1 MDKEYKMYIQTT
13 PLDPQGFY
21 KAEFLGQGKGNI
33 NTGSMVIS
41 NSTGGEGNL
50 TGHISPLIVAIF
62 QLVADRNIF
71 ISTDG
76 HTMTFQNRIG
86 KNDLSFLKGFL
97 EYLLKE
103 EIFDIEGNEYQG
115 LDLKKAYLVKFR
127 HKDGSEGNATM
138 TNRVPV
144 CTGKK
149 PEPRL
154 PCWKG

>member
-1 MDKEYKMYIQTT
+1 
-13 PLDPQGFY
+13 
-21 KAEFLGQGKGNI
+21 
-33 NTGSMVIS
+33 MVVS
-41 NSTGGEGNL
+41 NKTGGEGNL

-62 QLVADRNIF
+62 QFVSDTNVF

-76 HTMTFQNRIG
+76 HTMTFQSKIG

-115 LDLKKAYLVKFR
+115 LDLKKAYIVKFR

-138 TNRVPV
+138 TNKDKLHL
-144 CTGKK
+144 TGKTMQVGDTFNVGAHTVSQW
-149 PEPRL
+149 EDD
-154 PCWKG
+154 KGHKSWHTSNKRANFFNKIEDFQL